1 MRLRW
6 PIAGAGPAREAGG
19 SLRRSRRGGPG
30 APSAERGPRGP
41 GDAPG
46 PAVSDGQ
53 RAGLPPPGPP
63 ARPGKRGLAGQGRE
77 AGGGVEFVN
86 TKPCLNG
93 ALNRAYRC
101 TSFKELNYP
110 YDRNRL

>member
-1 MRLRW
+1 MR
-6 PIAGAGPAREAGG
+6 GAGG
-19 SLRRSRRGGPG
+19 SLRRSGRGGPG

-46 PAVSDGQ
+46 SAVGDGQ
-53 RAGLPPPGPP
+53 RGGLPPRGPP
-63 ARPGKRGLAGQGRE
+63 ARPGTRGLAGQGRE
-77 AGGGVEFVN
+77 AEGGAEFVN

-93 ALNRAYRC
+93 VLNQAYRGI
-101 TSFKELNYP
+101 SFQVLNYP